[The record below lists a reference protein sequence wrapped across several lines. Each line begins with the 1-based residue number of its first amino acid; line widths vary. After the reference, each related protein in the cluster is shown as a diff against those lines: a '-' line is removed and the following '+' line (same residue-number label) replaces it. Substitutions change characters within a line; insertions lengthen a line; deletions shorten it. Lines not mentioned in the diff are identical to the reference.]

1 MGNNHVCNGH
11 ECWDMGWVIKIVFL
25 RFVQIWNCP
34 VTGVNTTYGVYSAY
48 YTSNN
53 YFAGG
58 TTLGYAWVGG
68 LSVAVCLL
76 CGPISNYIS
85 RKFGFRV
92 ALSIGRLTVG
102 VINKHWLKKI
112 LLGTVCIVLGQCMAG
127 ICHSF
132 GTFLVCQGIVF
143 GIGMVFIL

>member
-1 MGNNHVCNGH
+1 M
-11 ECWDMGWVIKIVFL
+11 
-25 RFVQIWNCP
+25 
-34 VTGVNTTYGVYSAY
+34 
-48 YTSNN
+48 
-53 YFAGG
+53 
-58 TTLGYAWVGG
+58 
-68 LSVAVCLL
+68 CLL

-92 ALSIGRLTVG
+92 ALSIGRLMVG
-102 VINKHWLKKI
+102 DLQALTKKI

-143 GIGMVFIL
+143 GIGMVFIF